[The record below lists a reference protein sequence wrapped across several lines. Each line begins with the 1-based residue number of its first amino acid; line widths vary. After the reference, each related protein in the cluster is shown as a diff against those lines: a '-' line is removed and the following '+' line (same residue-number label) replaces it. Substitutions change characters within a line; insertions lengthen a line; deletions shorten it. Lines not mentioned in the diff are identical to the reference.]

1 MRTPKR
7 NRRLQFE
14 VMESRVVLSSGWA
27 GVPLASTAWVGD
39 TLPTHPL
46 HQGVLA
52 VSLTT
57 DRSYYNL
64 GQPVNM
70 TLTETNNSSHD
81 VTVDFGPTIDGF
93 SITHNGATVWVSN
106 HGPQPQY
113 ILWETLKPGQ
123 SFTLKA
129 TWNGMPN
136 EPTGVFVVHNEL
148 FPNGPTATFTV
159 VGDEVRLNGQFSGSF
174 SAHTFPDVGT
184 SYALSGQGQV
194 QPLGLTNVTGDL
206 NSLGFIS
213 QGHAGGTLTLSN
225 SKGTLTLELTGP
237 LQSGFSPLPDQFD
250 YEITAGTGAYVN
262 ATGRGTAF
270 LNLSGSP
277 RFDLGEHQ
285 GRFDLRLGGTPL
297 LCIGLDVCRLSQD
310 GVPGDSR

>member
-14 VMESRVVLSSGWA
+14 VMESREVLSASPA
-27 GVPLASTAWVGD
+27 VAALASTALVGN
-39 TLPTHPL
+39 TSSPPQN
-46 HQGVLA
+46 QGVLT

-57 DRSYYNL
+57 DHSYYNL

-81 VTVDFGPTIDGF
+81 VAVEFGPAIDGF
-93 SITHNGATVWVSN
+93 SITHNGDTVWVSN
-106 HGPQPQY
+106 SGIQPQY
-113 ILWETLKPGQ
+113 IILEILKPGQ

-136 EPTGVFVVHNEL
+136 EPTGVYVVHNQL

-159 VGDEVRLNGQFSGSF
+159 VSNEAVLNGEVSGSF

-184 SYALSGQGQV
+184 SYTLSGQGQV
-194 QPLGLTNVTGDL
+194 QPLGPTNVTGVVH
-206 NSLGFIS
+206 SLGFIF

-237 LQSGFSPLPDQFD
+237 LQSGFSPLPNQFN
-250 YEITAGTGAYVN
+250 YEIMGGTGDYAN
-262 ATGRGTAF
+262 ATGRGTASLELF
-270 LNLSGSP
+270 WLSLP
-277 RFDLGEHQ
+277 ITPNPFEHQ
-285 GRFDLRLGGTPL
+285 GLFDLRLVGTP
-297 LCIGLDVCRLSQD
+297 
-310 GVPGDSR
+310 